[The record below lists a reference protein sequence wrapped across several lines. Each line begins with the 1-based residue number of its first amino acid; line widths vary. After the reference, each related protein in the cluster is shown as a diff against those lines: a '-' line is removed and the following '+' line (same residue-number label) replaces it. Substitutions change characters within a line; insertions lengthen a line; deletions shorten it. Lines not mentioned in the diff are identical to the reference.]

1 MAVKVSE
8 PHSLSIDEAKN
19 RVLAFESFLAEK
31 GVKALWKGNSA
42 TIKGPMGVGG
52 SIDITASSVD
62 VEVKIPMIARA
73 VIKED
78 KLSASIRKR
87 LRAKLDG
94 E

>member
-1 MAVKVSE
+1 MAIKVVE
-8 PHSLSIDEAKN
+8 PHNLGIEEAKN

-31 GVKALWKGNSA
+31 GVKALWKGNDA
-42 TIKGPMGVGG
+42 TIKGPVGVGG
-52 SIDITASSVD
+52 SIEVRADA
-62 VEVKIPMIARA
+62 VEVNVKIPMMAKA

-78 KLSASIRKR
+78 KLQASIQRR

>member
-8 PHSLSIDEAKN
+8 PHALSIDEAKT

-31 GVKALWKGNSA
+31 GVKAIWKGHNA
-42 TIKGPMGVGG
+42 KIKGPMGVGG
-52 SIDITASSVD
+52 SIDINASSVD
-62 VEVKIPMIARA
+62 VEVKIPMLARA
-73 VIKED
+73 VINED
-78 KLSASIRKR
+78 KLAASIRKR

>member
-8 PHSLSIDEAKN
+8 PHSLSIDEAKA

-31 GVKALWKGNSA
+31 GVKATWKGNHA
-42 TIKGPMGVGG
+42 KIKGPVGVSG
-52 SIDITASSVD
+52 SIDVNASSVD
-62 VEVKIPMIARA
+62 VEVKIPMLARA
-73 VIKED
+73 VINED